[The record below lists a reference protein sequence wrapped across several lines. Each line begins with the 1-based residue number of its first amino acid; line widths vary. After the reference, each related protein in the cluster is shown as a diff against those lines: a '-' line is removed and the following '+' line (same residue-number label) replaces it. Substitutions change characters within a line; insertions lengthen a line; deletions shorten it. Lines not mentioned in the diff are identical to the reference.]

1 MSDTVE
7 LLKAWGQWSRDNHN
21 LGCKSPSLMLM
32 RSAPHKDKSDA
43 PTKVAQLTYISDD
56 DALRVDDAVADLKSN
71 SERLD
76 ALVGYYCDNKDMSFL
91 SKAMRHRVIKN
102 TYIGNMSLDD
112 VARDINYFLGKPLFS
127 PVRVTRVLES
137 AIGFIDGR
145 LVD

>member
-32 RSAPHKDKSDA
+32 RSAPHKDKLDA
-43 PTKVAQLTYISDD
+43 PTRVAQLAYISDD